1 MTAPSIMA
9 APVSPAEAPA
19 EPRRQ
24 TVRRRLALLA
34 LAAVVLVL
42 AYQFAFVG
50 DADAG
55 YVMGL
60 RLRQLG
66 ALVVVGAA
74 TGFATVLFQTIAN
87 SRILTPGVMGFDAL
101 FVFVQTIFVAV
112 FGSAIVVDVDVRTRF
127 LIDLV
132 VMSAFGTVLFRWI
145 FRRSSR
151 DLFVLVL
158 IGIVLGSLFT
168 SLSLLSSRL
177 LSPDDFLTLQ
187 DLTFASFNTV
197 DRHLLVL
204 TAVITVAAISAGIP
218 LLRRLDVV
226 ALGRDSA
233 VTLGVDYHR
242 VVTATLLVV
251 TVLVAV
257 STALVGPL
265 TFVGLIVANLARR
278 VLPTYRHSVLVTG
291 AALWGIAFTVGGQ
304 FLVARVLDF
313 STTLTVCVNLVGGV
327 YYVWLLLREA
337 TS

>member
-1 MTAPSIMA
+1 MTAPTLHASPVA
-9 APVSPAEAPA
+9 SSGAP
-19 EPRRQ
+19 
-24 TVRRRLALLA
+24 TVTSHRAVRHRLALLA
-34 LAAVVLVL
+34 LAATALVVL
-42 AYQFAFVG
+42 YQFSFVG
-50 DADAG
+50 DADAS

-60 RLRQLG
+60 RFRQLG
-66 ALVVVGAA
+66 ALVVVGVG

-101 FVFVQTIFVAV
+101 FVLVQTIFVAV
-112 FGSAIVVDVDVRTRF
+112 FGSAIVVDVDVSARF
-127 LIDLV
+127 LVDLV
-132 VMSAFGTVLFRWI
+132 VMSAFGTALFRWI

-158 IGIVLGSLFT
+158 IGIVLGALFT
-168 SLSLLSSRL
+168 SLSLFASRL

-197 DRHLLVL
+197 DSGLLAI
-204 TAVITVAAISAGIP
+204 TAVITLAAIAAGIP
-218 LLRRLDVV
+218 LLRLLDVV

-233 VTLGVDYHR
+233 VTLGVNYHR

-251 TVLVAV
+251 TVLVAAA
-257 STALVGPL
+257 TALVGPL

-278 VLPTYRHSVLVTG
+278 VLPTYRHAVLVTG
-291 AALWGIAFTVGGQ
+291 AALWGIAFVVGGQ
-304 FLVARVLDF
+304 FLVSRVLGF